1 MIELKDI
8 EKVFNAGKPNEF
20 RALESV
26 SLSIESGMIT
36 VIKGPSG
43 SGKTTLLGIIG
54 CMARPTSG
62 RMYLTGRL
70 TQVLPFAGEG
80 VPAEVTSLP
89 EKFLTDIRR
98 RGFGFI
104 FQQFNLIKGIT
115 VLENIMLPAYP
126 EGEDFRLLR
135 KRAEGFLQA
144 FNLSGKVSSRVEW
157 LSGGEAERV
166 GIARALINDPAVV
179 IADEP
184 TAHLD
189 TKLSGEFMAIMAGL
203 RDKGKTVII
212 ASHDPIV
219 CDAPIVDRV
228 VEMRDGRIGAE
239 RRLT

>member
-1 MIELKDI
+1 MIELRGI

-20 RALESV
+20 RAVEGVNLSV
-26 SLSIESGMIT
+26 EVGMIT

-62 RMYLTGRL
+62 RIYLSGRL
-70 TQVLPFAGEG
+70 TQVLPFAVEEAS
-80 VPAEVTSLP
+80 AEVTSLP

-115 VLENIMLPAYP
+115 VLENVMLPAYP
-126 EGEDFRLLR
+126 EGEDFHSLSA
-135 KRAEGFLQA
+135 RAEGLLQA

-157 LSGGEAERV
+157 LSGGEAQRV
-166 GIARALINDPAVV
+166 AIARALINNPAVV

-189 TKLSGEFMAIMAGL
+189 TKLSGEFMAIMAQL
-203 RDKGKTVII
+203 RDKGETVII

-219 CDAPIVDRV
+219 YDAPIVDRV

-239 RRLT
+239 RRTK

>member
-1 MIELKDI
+1 MIELRDI
-8 EKVFNAGKPNEF
+8 RKVFNDGKPNEF
-20 RALESV
+20 TAVEGV
-26 SLSIESGMIT
+26 TLSIGSGRIT

-62 RMYLTGRL
+62 RIYLTERL
-70 TQVLPFAGEG
+70 TRVLPFAAEGES
-80 VPAEVTSLP
+80 AEVTSLP

-115 VLENIMLPAYP
+115 VIENVMLPAYP
-126 EGEDFRLLR
+126 EGEDFPSLR
-135 KRAEGFLQA
+135 ARAESLLQS
-144 FNLSGKVSSRVEW
+144 FNLSGKMSSKVEW
-157 LSGGEAERV
+157 LSGGEAQRV
-166 GIARALINDPAVV
+166 GIARALINSPAVV

-203 RDKGKTVII
+203 RDEGKTVII

-219 CDAPIVDRV
+219 YDAPIVDEV
-228 VEMRDGRIGAE
+228 VEMRDGRVGAE
-239 RRLT
+239 SRRE